1 MKDESEQ
8 HTIAPFIG
16 RVLKSARLERKLTLE
31 AVAKSL
37 CISKSSLTRLEEDH
51 DNLVCDVYNL
61 GFLRS
66 YAQYLG
72 LDVEDLVQK
81 FKDQATVPNAS
92 HLVFP
97 APLPGRGMP
106 NFRILGLTL
115 LFLFMVIAGWE
126 WYGYQETAPLL
137 QEDPIFAEAQPEEE
151 LKEAPHSSTESMP
164 LVQQS
169 IPETSSLIETQAPP
183 KEPLSPEGVLL
194 KTTAASWIEVKDENG
209 EMILNRLFH
218 PGETYE
224 FKNSQ
229 NLVLKTGNA
238 AGVSLVSGEKIL
250 PSLGK
255 SGEVK
260 SKISLDP
267 EKWLEQA
274 PETH

>member
-1 MKDESEQ
+1 MKDELEQ
-8 HTIAPFIG
+8 HPIAPSIG

-31 AVAKSL
+31 AVAKNL

-61 GFLRS
+61 GFLRT

-81 FKDQATVPNAS
+81 FKVQATIPNAS
-92 HLVFP
+92 RLVFP

-137 QEDPIFAEAQPEEE
+137 QESPMLVEVQPGEEP
-151 LKEAPHSSTESMP
+151 KETSPSPTESTSV
-164 LVQQS
+164 VQQS
-169 IPETSSLIETQAPP
+169 LPEISSLIEAQAPP
-183 KEPLSPEGVLL
+183 ENLPFQEGVFL

-238 AGVSLVSGEKIL
+238 AGVSLMSGEKIL

-274 PETH
+274 AETH